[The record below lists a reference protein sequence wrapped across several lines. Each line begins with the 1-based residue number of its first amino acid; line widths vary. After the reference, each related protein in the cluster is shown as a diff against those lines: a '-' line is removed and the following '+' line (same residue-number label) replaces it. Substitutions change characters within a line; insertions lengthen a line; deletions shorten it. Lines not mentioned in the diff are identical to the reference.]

1 MATFNEFYQKKYGKT
16 EEVKVTK
23 PAKKAATRKP
33 SKAKTKDN
41 EESK

>member
-1 MATFNEFYQKKYGKT
+1 MA
-16 EEVKVTK
+16 EEIKVVAEEAIEKK